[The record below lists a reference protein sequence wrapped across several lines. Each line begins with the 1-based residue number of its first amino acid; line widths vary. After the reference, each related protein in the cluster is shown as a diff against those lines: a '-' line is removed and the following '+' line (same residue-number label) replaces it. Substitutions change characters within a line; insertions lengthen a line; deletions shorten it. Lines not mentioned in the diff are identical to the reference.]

1 MLTLPIYNLI
11 WEINMTK
18 NFISVFNF
26 FVSLLLKKN
35 LNNPLKKDS
44 ETILN
49 PTRFGDWENSGRCT
63 DF

>member
-26 FVSLLLKKN
+26 FVSLLVKKS
-35 LNNPLKKDS
+35 LNNPLKKDR
-44 ETILN
+44 ETIPN

>member
-26 FVSLLLKKN
+26 FVSLLVKKN
-35 LNNPLKKDS
+35 LNNLLKKDR
-44 ETILN
+44 ETMLN
-49 PTRFGDWENSGRCT
+49 PTRYGDWENSGRCT